1 MKKELLEKIK
11 RIVVKASNTIFK
23 HISSL
28 HFSNISF
35 FKLAVELYAPSQT
48 HIFTLSVPQLYCP
61 IPINFSLAL
70 SNDDYVSI
78 RDIEYT
84 EYKIIDM
91 LTDNCILD
99 GNSYWID
106 YEDGMLHVI
115 DSEEGEWYEIDL
127 TDCKLVKSIEGT
139 VEKEMELH
147 IKYDDLLFKIKEV
160 EGEAICDVLEIDD
173 NDFDKDQYIREL
185 EEKVNKQSVL
195 IKLLRDN

>member
-11 RIVVKASNTIFK
+11 RIVDKASEKLIGIGQYSCGTESVNICVWDGAYSSTANLKKEIFEK
-23 HISSL
+23 CNEDMCLKIVL
-28 HFSNISF
+28 
-35 FKLAVELYAPSQT
+35 E
-48 HIFTLSVPQLYCP
+48 
-61 IPINFSLAL
+61 AL
-70 SNDDYVSI
+70 TNDDYVSI